1 MAQGTIETLRVA
13 GIPSGYPAEIDA
25 NVKVRW
31 VAPLLVNMSE
41 RSVDLLKYLG
51 GVEQFQFNNPKIEW
65 VEDDP
70 WNRRPSLSGTP
81 LGSAATALTLTDQ
94 AHRYPIG
101 TVFYNVTKDEYVRV
115 NAFPGSDDNSLTV
128 SRDITSTGNTGAWAS
143 TDEVLVAAFTMQEDD
158 NWTYR
163 PTPIFNLPYNI
174 AQTQHVGI
182 QASFR
187 RQETALYGL
196 QGSDLD
202 MQSANTVAE
211 QFVAMEDAVVHGQR
225 SAGSSSVPSMAGG
238 LVYYITSANG
248 AQVTDFSSAAFARSD
263 IDDVLQELFY
273 TVGVEKMG
281 HTIVTSGWG
290 KRKISSFFASSER
303 LAPMAS
309 EAGVV
314 IERFN
319 TDFGP
324 MEVMLHTA
332 LSKNELYIIR
342 RENHRIGTYGQ
353 LGRPHLLQIAA
364 PSATGPRVQRA
375 FYADWSM
382 INSGPQAEARLH
394 NFSTSA

>member
-1 MAQGTIETLRVA
+1 MAQGTIQTLRVA
-13 GIPSGYPAEIDA
+13 GIPAGYPAEIDA

-51 GVEQFQFNNPKIEW
+51 GVEQFQFNSTKVEW

-81 LGSAATALTLTDQ
+81 LGSGATTLTLTAQ

-101 TVFYNVTKDEYVRV
+101 TVFFNVTKNEYVRV
-115 NAFPGSDDNSLTV
+115 NALGSDDNTLTV
-128 SRDITSTGNTGAWAS
+128 TRDITVTGNTGAWAS

-163 PTPIFNLPYNI
+163 PTPIFNLPFNTP
-174 AQTQHVGI
+174 QTQHVGI

-211 QFVAMEDAVVHGQR
+211 QFVSMEDAAISGQR
-225 SAGSSSVPSMAGG
+225 LAGSSTIPSMAGG
-238 LVYYITSANG
+238 LSFFITSANG
-248 AQVTDFSSAAFARSD
+248 ATVLDLAGAAFARSD
-263 IDDVLQELFY
+263 IDNQLQTLFY
-273 TVGVEKMG
+273 TVGIEKMG
-281 HTIVTSGWG
+281 HTIITGGWG

-303 LAPMAS
+303 LAAMAT

-324 MEVMLHTA
+324 MEVMLHTG
-332 LSKNELYIIR
+332 LPKNVLYIMR
-342 RENHRIGTYGQ
+342 KENHRIGTYGQ

-382 INSGPQAEARLH
+382 INSGPQAEAVLK

>member
-1 MAQGTIETLRVA
+1 
-13 GIPSGYPAEIDA
+13 
-25 NVKVRW
+25 
-31 VAPLLVNMSE
+31 MSE

-70 WNRRPSLSGTP
+70 WNRRPSMSGTP
-81 LGSAATALTLTDQ
+81 LAATPATALTLTSQ

-101 TVFYNVTKDEYVRV
+101 TVLFNATKVEYVRV
-115 NAFPGSDDNSLTV
+115 SALGSDDNSLTV
-128 SRDITSTGNTGAWAS
+128 TRDITATGNTGAWAS

-163 PTPIFNLPYNI
+163 PTPIFNLPFNI
-174 AQTQHVGI
+174 AQAQHVGI

-211 QFVAMEDAVVHGQR
+211 QFVSMEDAAVHGQR
-225 SAGSSSVPSMAGG
+225 LAGTSVIPSMAGG
-238 LVYYITSANG
+238 LTFYITSANG
-248 AQVTDFSSAAFARSD
+248 AQVTSFGGAAFARSD
-263 IDDVLQELFY
+263 IDNTLQNLFY

-281 HTIVTSGWG
+281 HTILASGWA

-303 LAPMAS
+303 LQAMAT

-324 MEVMLHTA
+324 MDVMLHTA

-342 RENHRIGTYGQ
+342 KENHRIGTYGQ

-382 INSGPQAEARLH
+382 INSGVQAEATL
-394 NFSTSA
+394 NGFSVTA

>member
-1 MAQGTIETLRVA
+1 MAGTIQTLRVA
-13 GIPSGYPAEIDA
+13 GIPAGYPAEIDA

-31 VAPLLVNMSE
+31 VAPLLINMSE
-41 RSVDLLKYLG
+41 RSVDFLKYIG
-51 GVEQFQFNNPKIEW
+51 GVEQFQFNNPKLEW

-70 WNRRPSLSGTP
+70 WNRRPTMSGTP
-81 LGSAATALTLTDQ
+81 IGSGATTLTLTGE
-94 AHRYPIG
+94 AHRFPIG
-101 TVFYNVTKDEYVRV
+101 TVFYNVTKNEYVRV
-115 NAFPGSDDNSLTV
+115 TALGSDDNTLTV
-128 SRDITSTGNTGAWAS
+128 TRDITSTGNTGAWAS
-143 TDEVLVAAFTMQEDD
+143 TDEVFVSGFTMQEDD

-163 PTPIFNLPYNI
+163 PTAIFTLPYNI
-174 AQTQHVGI
+174 ANAQHVGI

-211 QFVAMEDAVVHGQR
+211 QFVSMEQASINSQR
-225 SAGSSSVPSMAGG
+225 TAGTATIPSSAGG
-238 LVYYITSANG
+238 LSFYITSANG
-248 AQVTDFSSAAFARSD
+248 SQVTSFSGAAFARSD
-263 IDDVLQELFY
+263 IDNLLQNLFY
-273 TVGVEKMG
+273 TVGIEKMS
-281 HTIVTSGWG
+281 HTILTSGWG

-303 LAPMAS
+303 LPAMAT

-324 MEVMLHTA
+324 IDVMLHTA
-332 LSKNELYIIR
+332 VPKNQLYFIR
-342 RENHRIGTYGQ
+342 KENHRIGTYGQ

-382 INSGPQAEARLH
+382 INSGPQAEGLFSG
-394 NFSTSA
+394 FSTTS